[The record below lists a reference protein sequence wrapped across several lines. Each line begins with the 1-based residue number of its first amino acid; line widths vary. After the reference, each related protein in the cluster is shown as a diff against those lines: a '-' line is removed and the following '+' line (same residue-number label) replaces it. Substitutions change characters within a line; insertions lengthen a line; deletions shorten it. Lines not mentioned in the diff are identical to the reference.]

1 MSKNVILVPTNFS
14 SRANIAYRQSINFAE
29 RTNGDV
35 YLLHVI
41 PQKAKQGNL
50 DLEIDVIHNQVL
62 KLVDDCED
70 NLRRKIH
77 TRIEYGPVNSTIVKV
92 EKELSPDFMF
102 IGSDAARNDH
112 NRSITLKLIDKISC
126 PMVVFAGRFD
136 KIGCERIVLPVDLTK
151 ETKQKVDLAQK
162 IARIYGAKVYVVS
175 AIGAKDDSTLQQLE
189 KRINDVKAIF
199 DKLKIECET
208 KILKTE
214 HSVEAMAN
222 AVNDFADDIEAS
234 AIIIMTRQENKLQKF
249 FVGSMATELIKKA
262 NVPIV
267 CISPKALNNK

>member
-14 SRANIAYRQSINFAE
+14 SRANIAYRQSISFAE

-41 PQKAKQGNL
+41 AQNGRPENL
-50 DLEIDVIHNQVL
+50 DLEIDAMHNQVL
-62 KLVDDCED
+62 NLVDDCD
-70 NLRRKIH
+70 CNLRRRIH

-92 EKELSPDFMF
+92 EKELKPDFMF

-136 KIGCERIVLPVDLTK
+136 KVGCEKIVLPVDLTK
-151 ETKQKVDLAQK
+151 ETKQKVDLTRK
-162 IARIYGAKVYVVS
+162 IAKIYGSKVYVVS
-175 AIGAKDDSTLQQLE
+175 ATNTTDVDVLTQLE
-189 KRINDVKAIF
+189 QRINEVKAIF
-199 DKLKIECET
+199 DKLNIECET

-222 AVNDFADDIEAS
+222 DVNDFADDIEAS
-234 AIIIMTRQENKLQKF
+234 AVVIMTRQENKLQKF

-267 CISPKALNNK
+267 CVSPKELNNK